1 MALTRSFVRDAAM
14 TPLDARLMNMA
25 GLVCNADG
33 TPRAGVLGGAN
44 PSIVSALATWHFRVQ
59 AAEFATTKGKADGV
73 TMPTNDGV
81 VDVPIA
87 AGAPASNSRFDV
99 LWIRHADTTTGDAT
113 ALPVFAVTSGA
124 AAASPTEPAA
134 PAGSG
139 WLKLA
144 TLRAYSGTTGAS
156 GGANVL
162 TNVYPMTAS
171 RGGVV
176 PLRTIAERDAWTAP
190 LPVDGQIVQVLADDT
205 TYQYVDSTVGWLHLA
220 GKPIISAISFTGIY
234 SAGTPA
240 PRLLEMGGRVWL
252 EGVVISSVANFSASV
267 GYSVGTIPVAKA
279 PSQNRLF
286 PIYTNGVFGW
296 LVVDTAGVV
305 SITSSVGYTGAMSA
319 RLDGASWADKR
330 LA

>member
-1 MALTRSFVRDAAM
+1 MALTKGFARNSAK
-14 TPLDARLMNMA
+14 TPLDQRLADMA
-25 GLVCNADG
+25 TIVANSGG
-33 TPRAGVLGGAN
+33 SPRTGVLGNAN

-59 AAEFATTKGKADGV
+59 AAEFVTSKGKADGV
-73 TMPTNDGV
+73 MIFTNDGV

-87 AGAPASNSRFDV
+87 AGAPASNSRIDV
-99 LWIRHADTTTGDAT
+99 LWVKHEDNTTGDT
-113 ALPVFAVTSGA
+113 ASLPIFGVTSGA
-124 AAASPTEPAA
+124 AAASPTKPGIPTGAEE
-134 PAGSG
+134 
-139 WLKLA
+139 LA
-144 TLRAYSGTTGAS
+144 TLRAYAGTTGAS
-156 GGANVL
+156 GGANIL
-162 TNVYPMTAS
+162 TNTYKMTAG
-171 RGGVV
+171 RGGIV
-176 PLRTIAERDAWTAP
+176 PVRTLTERDAWASPAP
-190 LPVDGQIVQVLADDT
+190 TDGQLVYVLADDT
-205 TYQYVDSTVGWLHLA
+205 TYRYVDSTIGWLHIS

-234 SAGTPA
+234 SAGVPA

-252 EGVVISSVANFSASV
+252 EGLVISSVANFAASV
-267 GYSVGTIPVAKA
+267 GYNVGTIPVAKA